1 MLHVSEEDD
10 AAPKLLA
17 GEMEGIVRG
26 EEGGSLEMQ
35 HTTILRQVQA
45 SR

>member
-1 MLHVSEEDD
+1 MLHDSEQDD

-26 EEGGSLEMQ
+26 EGGSLEMQ

-45 SR
+45 SW